1 MADLVTRMRL
11 DSSEYDQKVKRA
23 AQNLL
28 EFEAQCRATGQ
39 SMNTLSKDNL
49 EYVRNLGQMQTASK
63 NVRGRISELS
73 SAFTELSM
81 QYKRL
86 SDEEKKGEIGKALTA
101 SIDQLKGRITTLK
114 KDLGDVSK
122 ELGDTATS
130 SQGVSSAIDALT
142 SKFGLSIKQLAGWG
156 AAIGAAKAA
165 LDVAKDAFFSNEQT
179 LDEWGRTVE
188 SAKSVYR
195 GFLDALNTGDISGF
209 LTNIDNIVKAAR
221 DAYDAIDELGTFNA
235 FNQRNVA
242 KAQRGLS
249 ESMVDYREG
258 KATKDQVRAAGE
270 AYKNEL
276 RNRMKLENEA
286 YIEAVNN
293 LAKQRGVK
301 SEDLMKAMSGSYGDY
316 KKLKETP
323 LTGTKTSLQFLGPG
337 QAQSVT
343 TAIPAN
349 EMERLG
355 EALRRLNDTEL
366 QSLQA
371 LGAQADRTGNDIA
384 QVDRQMARLLN
395 GRGVSDGGGGN
406 GGTKGRGGEGRDA
419 ALEKETTIQQ
429 QIAALE
435 KEALTATDQRRE
447 AIHEQILELDE
458 VLRKQKEI
466 TESLHAPKDDI
477 GALFP
482 QLDVSDQ
489 QGGTPTT
496 PFEKAQ
502 NDMRIQIAEQNVE
515 VDQNT
520 FTSLLQVAV
529 QNGLESLS
537 PDFTSFQ
544 EKLAEGLD
552 IPDDDWQSLVDK
564 INEKIAAMGGDLKPI
579 KLNVATGEIKEMTT
593 DAANMSKGW
602 QAAARAVSSVG
613 SALQSIDDP
622 AAKIAGMIGQAIA
635 NIAIGFATAT
645 AKDSKLGVFGWIA
658 AVAGGLSTMIGT
670 IAAIKSATAG
680 SYAEGGI
687 VPGNSF
693 SGDNLTANVNSGE
706 LILNRSQQS
715 NLADQLTSG
724 ESDGG
729 EAIVRLEGEDLLISI
744 NTALRRRGYN
754 FIGGD
759 FS

>member
-11 DSSEYDQKVKRA
+11 DSAEYDQKVKRA

-28 EFEAQCRATGQ
+28 DFEAQCRATGE

-49 EYVRNLGQMQTASK
+49 EYVRNLGQMQTVSK
-63 NVRGRISELS
+63 NARGRISELS

-86 SDEEKKGEIGKALTA
+86 SDEEKNGEIGKALTA

-114 KDLGDVSK
+114 TDLGDVNK
-122 ELGDTATS
+122 EMGDTATS
-130 SQGVSSAIDALT
+130 SQGANSAIDALT
-142 SKFGLSIKQLAGWG
+142 DKFGLSIKQLAGWG

-209 LTNIDNIVKAAR
+209 LANIDNIVKAAR

-293 LAKQRGVK
+293 LAQQRGVK
-301 SEDLMKAMSGSYGDY
+301 SEDLMKAMSGTYGDY

-395 GRGVSDGGGGN
+395 GRGVSDGGGG
-406 GGTKGRGGEGRDA
+406 RGGNAAETLTEGGIQLGKGMEGLTDV
-419 ALEKETTIQQ
+419 TIQTYESM
-429 QIAALE
+429 AS
-435 KEALTATDQRRE
+435 
-447 AIHEQILELDE
+447 
-458 VLRKQKEI
+458 LRQ
-466 TESLHAPKDDI
+466 
-477 GALFP
+477 
-482 QLDVSDQ
+482 
-489 QGGTPTT
+489 
-496 PFEKAQ
+496 
-502 NDMRIQIAEQNVE
+502 
-515 VDQNT
+515 
-520 FTSLLQVAV
+520 
-529 QNGLESLS
+529 
-537 PDFTSFQ
+537 
-544 EKLAEGLD
+544 KLAEYQRALD
-552 IPDDDWQSLVDK
+552 
-564 INEKIAAMGGDLKPI
+564 NAT
-579 KLNVATGEIKEMTT
+579 NVADEM
-593 DAANMSKGW
+593 
-602 QAAARAVSSVG
+602 AARQGIADTKWQMSDEG
-613 SALQSIDDP
+613 RA
-622 AAKIAGMIGQAIA
+622 AAKIGWDRSDLEAVNKEMQDAIGELEPLKIKASVDIDSNAIKRTAKDASNVTTAFKAAAISADALAVALRNFDDPTMRIVSIIAEAIA
-635 NIAIGFATAT
+635 NVANGAGAAIAKAGQESASWIDYLAASTSVTAQ
-645 AKDSKLGVFGWIA
+645 
-658 AVAGGLSTMIGT
+658 MITT
-670 IAAIKSATAG
+670 IAEIRSATK
-680 SYAEGGI
+680 YAQGGMI
-687 VPGNSF
+687 EGNSY
-693 SGDNLTANVNSGE
+693 SGDNILAQGPSGLIGLNAGEVVLTKAMQG
-706 LILNRSQQS
+706 
-715 NLADQLTSG
+715 NLASQLSESG
-724 ESDGG
+724 GG
-729 EAIVRLEGEDLLISI
+729 GGGVAMRPYVDSERIYLGMENML
-744 NTALRRRGYN
+744 TRRGKGE
-754 FIGGD
+754 IVTT
-759 FS
+759 SMLRKMHLI